1 MRVDLPTI
9 PCTTKTP
16 KSNSYLENI
25 ILGSITF
32 IGVCTT
38 FGNPHL
44 GWMLISAL
52 NSPTSFELNFT
63 LNFFT

>member
-1 MRVDLPTI
+1 MVRVDLPTI

-16 KSNSYLENI
+16 KSNSYLEYI

-38 FGNPHL
+38 LGKPHL
-44 GWMLISAL
+44 G
-52 NSPTSFELNFT
+52 
-63 LNFFT
+63 